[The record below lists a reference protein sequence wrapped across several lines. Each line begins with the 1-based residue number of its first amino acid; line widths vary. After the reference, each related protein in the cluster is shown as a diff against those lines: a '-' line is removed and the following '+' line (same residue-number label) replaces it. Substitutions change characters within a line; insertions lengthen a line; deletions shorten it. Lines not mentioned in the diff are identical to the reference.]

1 MDLAVERQH
10 QRYGIFGHGIRRIG
24 RHAHHRNA
32 VPCRGIQIHVVET
45 RATQC
50 DQLHSHGGKP
60 VDGFG
65 ISRIVHENTHDV
77 GILRQSHIIE
87 IQMAPVVVELESE
100 GGIGPVERIPVV
112 RLCSEKCYF
121 HLYFFNVSVLTK
133 QSFYF
138 SRLW

>member
-1 MDLAVERQH
+1 MRCLAAA
-10 QRYGIFGHGIRRIG
+10 FKS
-24 RHAHHRNA
+24 
-32 VPCRGIQIHVVET
+32 T
-45 RATQC
+45 LLKC

-65 ISRIVHENTHDV
+65 IGRIVHENTHDV